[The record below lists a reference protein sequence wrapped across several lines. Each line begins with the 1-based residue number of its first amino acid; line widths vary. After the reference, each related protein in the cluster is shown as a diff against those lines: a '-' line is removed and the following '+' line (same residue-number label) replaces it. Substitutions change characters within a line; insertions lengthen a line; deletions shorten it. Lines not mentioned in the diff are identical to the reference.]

1 LTRKSV
7 NLHGWGYQTWLY
19 AIRARERVENE
30 PVLDDAREGLHVGT
44 DILGD
49 SDLFL
54 VGGAF
59 AYGAGEDLE
68 EPCRVLGE
76 KGLYE

>member
-1 LTRKSV
+1 M
-7 NLHGWGYQTWLY
+7 
-19 AIRARERVENE
+19 
-30 PVLDDAREGLHVGT
+30 LDDAREGLHVGT
-44 DILGD
+44 DILCD

-76 KGLYE
+76 KGLDE